1 MSHKELAIEN
11 YKKGCSCSQ
20 SVFCAFNDLTGLD
33 SDTAVR
39 LSSPFGG
46 GIAGMQGICGVLTG
60 AIMVLGLMDGF
71 TCESSAGEKKAFYNI
86 VQMFV
91 DEFKDEFGSMD
102 CSYLKASAQEAVD
115 NAGDD
120 MMDADG
126 FYKMKPCAT
135 YVEYVCDLL
144 DTYLTEG
151 NLE

>member
-1 MSHKELAIEN
+1 MSHKESAIEN
-11 YKKGCSCSQ
+11 YKKGCSCAQ

-71 TCESSAGEKKAFYNI
+71 TCESSAEEKKAFYNI

-91 DEFKDEFGSMD
+91 DEFKDKFGSMD
-102 CSYLKASAQEAVD
+102 CSYLKVSAQETVD
-115 NAGDD
+115 NAEED

-144 DTYLTEG
+144 DTYLKEG